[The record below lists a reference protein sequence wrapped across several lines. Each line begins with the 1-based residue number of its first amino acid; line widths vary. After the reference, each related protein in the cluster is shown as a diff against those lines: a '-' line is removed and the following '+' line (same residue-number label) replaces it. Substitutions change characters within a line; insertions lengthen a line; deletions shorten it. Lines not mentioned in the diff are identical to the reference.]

1 MPTGGGVVSTE
12 LIFGSSR
19 TGVLGGGIRV
29 DTGVML
35 LDCWLVLFGLVGV
48 EAMNDTLNES

>member
-1 MPTGGGVVSTE
+1 MPTGGVVVSTE

-48 EAMNDTLNES
+48 EAMNDSLNES

>member
-19 TGVLGGGIRV
+19 TGVLGGIRV

>member
-12 LIFGSSR
+12 LRYGSTR
-19 TGVLGGGIRV
+19 TGVLGGGIRF

-35 LDCWLVLFGLVGV
+35 LDCWLVWFGLAGV
-48 EAMNDTLNES
+48 EAMNGTLNES